1 MACSTAR
8 RSPAN
13 GCGCRAAAVERA
25 VAGGSTFTVA
35 LLAAGAVGAMST
47 GRLCASASAISRSM
61 RRVRSPQ
68 CAAAAQVLS
77 TAMMTGPEPVSAFSR
92 LALSTGSANAAI
104 TSAAASMRIKVSHQG
119 VCAGVCSRFST
130 PIKMR
135 VGGNARRRG
144 RGGMV
149 RSSHQMTGSASSPA
163 SSHGLRKA
171 IAPKLMIEPP
181 GRSPHPA
188 SSDSRWP
195 SPVGA

>member
-1 MACSTAR
+1 
-8 RSPAN
+8 
-13 GCGCRAAAVERA
+13 
-25 VAGGSTFTVA
+25 
-35 LLAAGAVGAMST
+35 MST
-47 GRLCASASAISRSM
+47 GRLCASASAISRSI

-77 TAMMTGPEPVSAFSR
+77 TAMHDRSGAGQRIFAVGIEHR
-92 LALSTGSANAAI
+92 LGQRRI

-119 VCAGVCSRFST
+119 VCAGVFSRFST

-171 IAPKLMIEPP
+171 IAPKRH
-181 GRSPHPA
+181 G
-188 SSDSRWP
+188 
-195 SPVGA
+195 